1 MWHPPSPSRS
11 TNRVG
16 SYIKELADRL
26 NSLENQIQHPQ
37 APGYDFGAVGEPGL
51 GDAPAPV
58 QFPRKRTH
66 SMSENFQDVYGRPNW
81 SGQDRGTYHTCG
93 TETLY
98 PLTYQEHSLNGTA
111 ANGNRRISFGEMTLA
126 GNLITGSNE
135 ATIKAYVFTDFLEH
149 IHPLLDC
156 TVACPLRDRG

>member
-1 MWHPPSPSRS
+1 M
-11 TNRVG
+11 G

-51 GDAPAPV
+51 VDAQTPS

-66 SMSENFQDVYGRPNW
+66 SMSENFQDVYNRSTW
-81 SGQDRGTYHTCG
+81 SGQDRGTYHTYG
-93 TETLY
+93 SEMLY
-98 PLTYQEHSLNGTA
+98 PLTYQEHSLNGAA
-111 ANGNRRISFGEMTLA
+111 ANSNRRISFGEMTLA

-135 ATIKAYVFTDFLEH
+135 ATIKAYAH
-149 IHPLLDC
+149 
-156 TVACPLRDRG
+156 